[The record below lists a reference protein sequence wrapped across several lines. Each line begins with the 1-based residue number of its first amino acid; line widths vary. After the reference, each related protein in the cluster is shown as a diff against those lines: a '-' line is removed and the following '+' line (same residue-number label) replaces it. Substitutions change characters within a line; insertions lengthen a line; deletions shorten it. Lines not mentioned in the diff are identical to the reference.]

1 MSLQQRLELQ
11 LSIQQWLDNLIMNNH
26 LRAADVEDAL
36 NKVLVNLKDQVML
49 EVLIE
54 QAQQQQQQTSIEE
67 NLQEEQEGVED

>member
-11 LSIQQWLDNLIMNNH
+11 LSIQQWIDNLIMNNH

-49 EVLIE
+49 EILIE
-54 QAQQQQQQTSIEE
+54 QAQQQQQTSIEE
-67 NLQEEQEGVED
+67 NLQEEQEGIED